1 MRLWGGLGAAGA
13 PAGAI
18 CGEGTCP
25 GWADRALSRGKGE
38 LGSAGVA
45 GPSWWRAPSGLWTAP
60 GAGGFWGRVRVAGF
74 LLKAGTAWPPW
85 CLWTGAGSLGLTETE
100 ASGPGC
106 WWQTLDLKIPIC
118 LCSGTRFL

>member
-45 GPSWWRAPSGLWTAP
+45 GPSWWRAPSGLWALDSPGGWGLLGP
-60 GAGGFWGRVRVAGF
+60 GARRGIPFKSRYRLASLVPLDGGR
-74 LLKAGTAWPPW
+74 
-85 CLWTGAGSLGLTETE
+85 
-100 ASGPGC
+100 
-106 WWQTLDLKIPIC
+106 
-118 LCSGTRFL
+118 